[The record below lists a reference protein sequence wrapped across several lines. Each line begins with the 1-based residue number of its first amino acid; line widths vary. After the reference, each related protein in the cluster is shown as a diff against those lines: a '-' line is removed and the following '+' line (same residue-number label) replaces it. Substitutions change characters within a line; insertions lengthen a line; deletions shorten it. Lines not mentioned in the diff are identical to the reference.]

1 MGYCLPD
8 VSFQSK
14 QLTEALYFNEATFY
28 EEANFLGAT
37 FSNEADLSSATFSDL
52 AYFRAATFS
61 NKADFSGSTFLSE
74 AYFSGEFNGPTY
86 FHYTI
91 FEQPTKVTFNI
102 SNMSN
107 VSFSDSDIT
116 KIRFSDKVTWGG
128 NDGYTIIEEEMLKN
142 FLKYLFDWENIT
154 APNSKDSDRLKDFLR
169 QRGVNW
175 KGDLQFTKQFTKI
188 DGIDMIFETILVKST
203 LNSLPVDDESIGATQ
218 QIDNKGSYFFEKK
231 IGQIKLSIN
240 NEAILIIDGND
251 KDE

>member
-116 KIRFSDKVTWGG
+116 KIRFSDKVTLACCEDYIVKVLGFFVQSLLLG
-128 NDGYTIIEEEMLKN
+128 
-142 FLKYLFDWENIT
+142 
-154 APNSKDSDRLKDFLR
+154 
-169 QRGVNW
+169 
-175 KGDLQFTKQFTKI
+175 TKHT
-188 DGIDMIFETILVKST
+188 S
-203 LNSLPVDDESIGATQ
+203 
-218 QIDNKGSYFFEKK
+218 
-231 IGQIKLSIN
+231 
-240 NEAILIIDGND
+240 
-251 KDE
+251 